1 MCMYTYFYIYI
12 HLHFLHIY
20 IRIYIYTH
28 TVLPVLR
35 VFSDLHEKMVL
46 NDSDLLGKPKN
57 VCNTTTGRQEL
68 AVFVAMALILG
79 TPKGPNFSCSQEYW
93 NLRGRRK
100 YTKERQRKR
109 EMFLSWFLRC
119 WNSRDLTIL
128 FTSTFASL
136 SRWSIIFLVRSRI
149 IDILMCKW
157 FRIWESWDFWNW
169 REF

>member
-1 MCMYTYFYIYI
+1 MYLHIDFRYLYIYIHRDVYVYIFLHIHI

-79 TPKGPNFSCSQEYW
+79 TPKGPNFSCSQEY
-93 NLRGRRK
+93 
-100 YTKERQRKR
+100 
-109 EMFLSWFLRC
+109 
-119 WNSRDLTIL
+119 
-128 FTSTFASL
+128 
-136 SRWSIIFLVRSRI
+136 
-149 IDILMCKW
+149 
-157 FRIWESWDFWNW
+157 
-169 REF
+169 